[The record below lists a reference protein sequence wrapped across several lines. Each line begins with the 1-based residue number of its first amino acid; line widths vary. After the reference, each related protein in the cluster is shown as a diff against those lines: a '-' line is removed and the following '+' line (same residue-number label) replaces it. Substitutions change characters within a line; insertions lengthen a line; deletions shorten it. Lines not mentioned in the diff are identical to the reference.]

1 MLNLQLISH
10 RFKHEA
16 KIKPYQGESNITPAE
31 VKKSYIIKLLGIQI
45 FTIVLLV
52 LVIKLMK
59 DLKGPNDGVVWAL
72 SAFLI
77 GNVYKMYKIMLVNN
91 INKKI
96 YIYTT

>member
-1 MLNLQLISH
+1 M
-10 RFKHEA
+10 
-16 KIKPYQGESNITPAE
+16 
-31 VKKSYIIKLLGIQI
+31 
-45 FTIVLLV
+45 IVLLV

-96 YIYTT
+96 YIYNPT